1 VKHANHADHSPIVGE
16 LRQAARERLTL
27 RIEGCRSAGRAVR
40 CPLLGHV
47 LDIAVVL
54 VNVRLRGTTD
64 TSLLVGAAPP
74 ADVKRGPRATASSI
88 PNEGVAN
95 RKQIASHKAAPTNR

>member
-1 VKHANHADHSPIVGE
+1 
-16 LRQAARERLTL
+16 
-27 RIEGCRSAGRAVR
+27 
-40 CPLLGHV
+40 
-47 LDIAVVL
+47 
-54 VNVRLRGTTD
+54 LRGTTD

-95 RKQIASHKAAPTNR
+95 RKQIASHKAARTNR